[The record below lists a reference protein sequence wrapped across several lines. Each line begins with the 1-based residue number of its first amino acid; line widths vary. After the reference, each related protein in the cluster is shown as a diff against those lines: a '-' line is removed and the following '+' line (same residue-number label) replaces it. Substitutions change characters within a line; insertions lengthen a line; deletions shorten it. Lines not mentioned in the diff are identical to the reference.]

1 MSLGTE
7 HPSTLPT
14 PSTTAAEIAAAT
26 RPRRPSKVDSL
37 RPTYGFDDVS
47 LAPGTETVE
56 PSDVDTSV
64 AIGGLRLA
72 IPVLASAMDAVVDV
86 RLAGELAR
94 LGGAAVMNLEGVQAR
109 YDDPDAVLARIAASP
124 ADELP
129 ALLAEAY
136 AAPIREDLVALRIRQ
151 DRKSTRL
158 NSSH

>member
-72 IPVLASAMDAVVDV
+72 IPVLEIGRAHV
-86 RLAGELAR
+86 
-94 LGGAAVMNLEGVQAR
+94 
-109 YDDPDAVLARIAASP
+109 
-124 ADELP
+124 
-129 ALLAEAY
+129 
-136 AAPIREDLVALRIRQ
+136 
-151 DRKSTRL
+151 
-158 NSSH
+158 